1 MKRKLTRN
9 IGLKILSLLVAYLIW
24 LLVISIDDP
33 IISEVIRDVPVQ
45 ILNVDSVT
53 AIDRTVSVLEG
64 DTVSIRVKERRSVVE
79 NLTRDDFTVVADLE
93 NLNAMDAVPLYA
105 TCTNTSVTWD
115 EIDIYPS
122 SMKVQIELNKQSEFN
137 ITVRTEGSP
146 ENPYEVGTTEVVEG
160 STVLIAGPESVV
172 DIIGQVVA
180 EVNVN
185 GMSEDGR
192 KTASLTVYD
201 KNGTAFTE
209 TQMGRLQIKDSS
221 GVLLDGNEVNVKITL
236 WETMADIPVEVELEG
251 TPAEGYQVSS
261 VSTVPVT
268 VNLVGT
274 QEALARLNG
283 KIVLKDPISVE
294 GASESITVTANLEET
309 LESLEED
316 LRMPEESDPT
326 VTITVLIEKTADRT
340 FTIPLSNIEILK
352 RPENMTLTVS
362 PSDMISVSVHST
374 DNTTVDITESDIQA
388 TADFSPCAEPG
399 NYEIPVEITL
409 PEGYEL
415 TSEVMLVVTSAAQ
428 ETTAESAAAASEG

>member
-33 IISEVIRDVPVQ
+33 IISEVVRDVPVQ
-45 ILNVDSVT
+45 ILNMDSVT

-64 DTVSIRVKERRSVVE
+64 DSVSIRVKERRSIVE
-79 NLTRDDFTVVADLE
+79 NLTRDDFIVVADLE
-93 NLNAMDAVPLYA
+93 NLNAMYAVPLYA
-105 TCTNTSVTWD
+105 TCSNNSVTWD
-115 EIDIYPS
+115 EMDIYPS
-122 SMKVQIELNKQSEFN
+122 SMKVQIELNKQTEFN
-137 ITVRTEGSP
+137 ITVRTDGSP
-146 ENPYEVGTTEVVEG
+146 ENPYEVGVTEVVG
-160 STVLIAGPESVV
+160 GPTVLIAGPESVV

-221 GVLLDGNEVNVKITL
+221 GVLLDANQVNVKITL
-236 WETMADIPVEVELEG
+236 WETMADIPVEIELEG
-251 TPAEGYQVSS
+251 TPAEGYQVSN

-294 GASESITVTANLEET
+294 DASENITVTANLDET
-309 LESLEED
+309 LTALEED
-316 LRMPEESDPT
+316 LRMPENSDAT
-326 VTITVLIEKTADRT
+326 VTITVLIEKIADKT
-340 FTIPLSNIEILK
+340 FTIPLSNIEILN
-352 RPENMTLTVS
+352 RPADMTLTVS
-362 PSDMISVSVHST
+362 PSDMISVTVHSV

-388 TADFSPCAEPG
+388 TADFSACEEPG

-409 PEGYEL
+409 PSGYEL
-415 TSEVMLVVTSAAQ
+415 TSEVVLVVTSAQPEA
-428 ETTAESAAAASEG
+428 TVESAAEASEG